1 MRLSYKLSLG
11 VGLSLAAALGVEAV
25 TTVQRAV
32 AEYETDLLNHTAQQA
47 HALSIS
53 VAKLWLSFGDGGAM
67 EVLGA
72 ANDVSPEVRAHWV
85 NLRTLLNSTLELTDA
100 EVIRLRQGLPVA
112 RLVGLAAPERAAVA
126 FSPVVLD
133 RQVYGAVQVS
143 QLAVRRSELI
153 RWHAER
159 ALATAAALLVIAGI
173 CGSLLG
179 LRWVAQPVQKLADK
193 AARIGKGDF
202 SGDVELATRDEFE
215 LLAGTLNEA
224 SRELAAS
231 RERLERETRARL
243 DALDQVRRADR
254 LAAVG
259 RIAAGLAHELG
270 TPIHVLSER
279 AKMARAGEVEPEDLP
294 RTLDIIIEQG
304 ARIASTIRQVL
315 DLARIEA
322 PKRSSVN
329 VRLLLDSTRELL
341 APIAQ
346 KKGIELRVEAPESAI
361 AQVDA
366 GQIRQVLMNLV
377 MNAIHAMTAPGQIWL
392 RLRDD
397 AGAPGAVA
405 ASDGPDPV
413 PSWIIEV
420 QDQGVGISPQDA
432 TRVFE
437 PFFTTKPVG
446 EGTGLGLSIA
456 AGIVQEH
463 GGTIDVDSAVGRGA
477 TFRVRLPYGNR
488 VEAEAV
494 T

>member
-1 MRLSYKLSLG
+1 
-11 VGLSLAAALGVEAV
+11 
-25 TTVQRAV
+25 
-32 AEYETDLLNHTAQQA
+32 
-47 HALSIS
+47 
-53 VAKLWLSFGDGGAM
+53 
-67 EVLGA
+67 
-72 ANDVSPEVRAHWV
+72 
-85 NLRTLLNSTLELTDA
+85 
-100 EVIRLRQGLPVA
+100 
-112 RLVGLAAPERAAVA
+112 VGLAAPERAAVA

-179 LRWVAQPVQKLADK
+179 LRWVAEPVRKLADK

-202 SGDVELATRDEFE
+202 AGDVELSTRDEFE

-279 AKMARAGEVEPEDLP
+279 AKMARAGEVEPDDLP

-322 PKRSSVN
+322 PKRASIN

-346 KKGIELRVEAPESAI
+346 KKGIELCVEAPERAMAEI
-361 AQVDA
+361 DA

-377 MNAIHAMTAPGQIWL
+377 MNGIHAMTTPGQIWL
-392 RLRDD
+392 RLREDPAD
-397 AGAPGAVA
+397 GEADGAAASRAPESAPGWV
-405 ASDGPDPV
+405 
-413 PSWIIEV
+413 IEV
-420 QDQGVGISPQDA
+420 EDQGVGISPENA

-463 GGTIDVDSAVGRGA
+463 GGTIGVESAPGRGA
-477 TFRVRLPYGNR
+477 TFRVWLPRGGR
-488 VEAEAV
+488 FAAEAEAEA
-494 T
+494 

>member
-32 AEYETDLLNHTAQQA
+32 TEYETDLLNHTAQQA

-53 VAKLWLSFGDGGAM
+53 VAKMWLSFGDAGAI

-72 ANDVSPEVRAHWV
+72 ANDVSPEVGAHWV
-85 NLRTLLNSTLELTDA
+85 NLRTLLSSTLELTDA
-100 EVIRLRQGLPVA
+100 EVGRLRQGLPVA
-112 RLVGLAAPERAAVA
+112 RLVGLATPERAAVA

-143 QLAVRRSELI
+143 QRAVRRTDLI

-159 ALATAAALLVIAGI
+159 ALATAAALLIIAGV

-179 LRWVAQPVQKLADK
+179 LRWVARPVQKLAEK

-202 SGDVELATRDEFE
+202 AGDVELATRDEFE
-215 LLAGTLNEA
+215 LLADTLNEA

-279 AKMARAGEVEPEDLP
+279 AKMARQGEVEPEDLP

-346 KKGIELRVEAPESAI
+346 KKGIELRVEAPDQAI
-361 AQVDA
+361 AELDA

-377 MNAIHAMTAPGQIWL
+377 MNAIHAMTGPGQIWM
-392 RLRDD
+392 RLRD
-397 AGAPGAVA
+397 APGTPVAPGAK
-405 ASDGPDPV
+405 PDPERV
-413 PSWIIEV
+413 PSWVIEV
-420 QDQGVGISPQDA
+420 EDQGVGIAPENA
-432 TRVFE
+432 GRVFE
-437 PFFTTKPVG
+437 PFFTTKPIG

-463 GGTIDVDSAVGRGA
+463 GGTISVDSVLGRGS
-477 TFRVRLPYGNR
+477 TFRVRLPRSGLT
-488 VEAEAV
+488 EAE

>member
-25 TTVQRAV
+25 STVQRAV
-32 AEYETDLLNHTAQQA
+32 AEYETDLLSHTAQQA

-53 VAKLWLSFGDGGAM
+53 VAKLWLSFGDAGAI

-85 NLRTLLNSTLELTDA
+85 NLRTLLSSTLELTDA
-100 EVIRLRQGLPVA
+100 EVGRLRQGLPVA

-126 FSPVVLD
+126 FSPVVID
-133 RQVYGAVQVS
+133 RDVYGAVQVS

-159 ALATAAALLVIAGI
+159 ALATAAALLVIAGV

-179 LRWVAQPVQKLADK
+179 LRWVARPVQRLVDK
-193 AARIGKGDF
+193 AARLGKGDF
-202 SGDVELATRDEFE
+202 GGDLELATRDEFE
-215 LLAGTLNEA
+215 LLGTALNDA
-224 SRELAAS
+224 SRELGAS
-231 RERLERETRARL
+231 RERLERETQARL
-243 DALDQVRRADR
+243 AALDQVRRADR

-279 AKMARAGEVEPEDLP
+279 AKMARQGEVEPEDLP
-294 RTLDIIIEQG
+294 RTLDIIIEQA

-322 PKRSSVN
+322 PKRSRVN
-329 VRLLLDSTRELL
+329 LRLLVDSTRELL
-341 APIAQ
+341 APLAH
-346 KKGIELRVEAPESAI
+346 KKSIELVVDAPERAP
-361 AQVDA
+361 AELDA

-377 MNAIHAMTAPGQIWL
+377 MNAIHAMPGPGQIWL
-392 RLRDD
+392 RLRSTPGEPAAEG
-397 AGAPGAVA
+397 AG
-405 ASDGPDPV
+405 
-413 PSWIIEV
+413 SWVIEV
-420 QDQGVGISPQDA
+420 EDQGVGIA
-432 TRVFE
+432 LENLGRVFE
-437 PFFTTKPVG
+437 PFFTTKAVG

-456 AGIVQEH
+456 AGIVHEH
-463 GGTIDVDSAVGRGA
+463 GGSISVDSVLGKGSK
-477 TFRVRLPYGNR
+477 FQVRLPRGNT
-488 VEAEAV
+488 EAE